1 MITADQLDKI
11 EHLIKQGDMVAF
23 DMPTI
28 TDVRALMAENVE
40 LYAALDKTKKAVS
53 DATELLNGLLFNF
66 PGKGKRQ
73 SCRKRANIG
82 RLPLK
87 YLDNIIRH
95 SSRCFKPFIGNH
107 IAHMKIYIV
116 ANSCNYRDRELC
128 TLNSYIVIVKAGE
141 IH

>member
-53 DATELLNGLLFNF
+53 DATELLNEV
-66 PGKGKRQ
+66 
-73 SCRKRANIG
+73 
-82 RLPLK
+82 LK
-87 YLDNIIRH
+87 
-95 SSRCFKPFIGNH
+95 
-107 IAHMKIYIV
+107 
-116 ANSCNYRDRELC
+116 
-128 TLNSYIVIVKAGE
+128 
-141 IH
+141 